1 MQLSVYLAQKMSN
14 RFCDEMVKEARKIR
28 NIFKKEGIRVVSPV
42 LEERIPCVHR
52 KLDYV
57 TKAKLLKEW
66 DLDKHDRIRRRAH
79 IVYNANGDM
88 HSNGVTIER
97 GWARWYLWR
106 PVVTFI
112 PKAKYFFSITDI
124 EEDSVQHSH
133 RTAARFI
140 RMKWGTRR
148 KWLAFKIPHLLFGVP
163 KFIWRQFQTLWL
175 G

>member
-1 MQLSVYLAQKMSN
+1 MKVRVYLAQKMSN
-14 RFCDEMVKEARKIR
+14 RFCDEMVKEARRIKR
-28 NIFKKEGIRVVSPV
+28 IFRKEGVEIISPV
-42 LEERIPCVHR
+42 LEERIPNVHR

-79 IVYNANGDM
+79 VIYNANGDM

-106 PVVTFI
+106 PVITYI
-112 PKAKYFFSITDI
+112 PKKKYFFSITDI

-133 RTAARFI
+133 RQAAKFI
-140 RMKWGTRR
+140 RRRWGSRQ
-148 KWLAFKIPHLLFGVP
+148 KWLLFKSPHIVFGVP
-163 KFIWRQFQTLWL
+163 KFIWRQVVSLWL
-175 G
+175 